1 MKNIELPIKRGDR
14 VWVKVYNERNG
25 SFTSRMAEVISILQM
40 YVSGADVPYV
50 ALRYLD
56 DRSYG
61 CIPYEQVSEVCDESF
76 SESCHCSFVDT
87 IALLFSSA
95 SIV

>member
-1 MKNIELPIKRGDR
+1 MC
-14 VWVKVYNERNG
+14 G

-61 CIPYEQVSEVCDESF
+61 CIPYEQVTEVCDESF
-76 SESCHCSFVDT
+76 SE
-87 IALLFSSA
+87 
-95 SIV
+95 

>member
-14 VWVKVYNERNG
+14 VWVKVYNERDG
-25 SFTSRMAEVISILQM
+25 SFTLRKAEIISILQM

-56 DRSYG
+56 DRSYA
-61 CIPYEQVSEVCDESF
+61 CIPYEQITEVCGESF
-76 SESCHCSFVDT
+76 SE
-87 IALLFSSA
+87 
-95 SIV
+95 

>member
-1 MKNIELPIKRGDR
+1 MYQGLILILFLLSDIRFIHIFKRGDR

-61 CIPYEQVSEVCDESF
+61 CIPYEQVTEVCDESF
-76 SESCHCSFVDT
+76 SE
-87 IALLFSSA
+87 
-95 SIV
+95 

>member
-61 CIPYEQVSEVCDESF
+61 CIPYEQVTEVCDESF
-76 SESCHCSFVDT
+76 AE
-87 IALLFSSA
+87 
-95 SIV
+95 

>member
-1 MKNIELPIKRGDR
+1 MKTIELPIKRGDR

-56 DRSYG
+56 DR
-61 CIPYEQVSEVCDESF
+61 IF
-76 SESCHCSFVDT
+76 F
-87 IALLFSSA
+87 
-95 SIV
+95 

>member
-40 YVSGADVPYV
+40 CASGQMYRMQHY
-50 ALRYLD
+50 ALLWTTAAC
-56 DRSYG
+56 G
-61 CIPYEQVSEVCDESF
+61 CIPWLNKSAK
-76 SESCHCSFVDT
+76 HAT
-87 IALLFSSA
+87 SS
-95 SIV
+95 SLE

>member
-1 MKNIELPIKRGDR
+1 MKNIELSIKRGDR

-40 YVSGADVPYV
+40 YVSGADVPYL

-61 CIPYEQVSEVCDESF
+61 CIPYEQITEVCGESL
-76 SESCHCSFVDT
+76 SE
-87 IALLFSSA
+87 
-95 SIV
+95 

>member
-1 MKNIELPIKRGDR
+1 MKTIELPIKRGDR

-56 DRSYG
+56 DPAMDVFPMNKSPKYAT
-61 CIPYEQVSEVCDESF
+61 SLF
-76 SESCHCSFVDT
+76 LNNDT
-87 IALLFSSA
+87 VVLL
-95 SIV
+95 IL

>member
-1 MKNIELPIKRGDR
+1 MKNIELSIKRGDR

-56 DRSYG
+56 
-61 CIPYEQVSEVCDESF
+61 EQVTEVCDESF
-76 SESCHCSFVDT
+76 SE
-87 IALLFSSA
+87 
-95 SIV
+95 

>member
-61 CIPYEQVSEVCDESF
+61 CNKSAKYATSLF
-76 SESCHCSFVDT
+76 LNNDT
-87 IALLFSSA
+87 VVLL
-95 SIV
+95 IL

>member
-1 MKNIELPIKRGDR
+1 MLFCQKRHNFVAAICR
-14 VWVKVYNERNG
+14 YYASNSNKRINYTVYNERNG

-61 CIPYEQVSEVCDESF
+61 CIPYEQVTEVCDESF
-76 SESCHCSFVDT
+76 SE
-87 IALLFSSA
+87 
-95 SIV
+95 